1 MFDYRREPGKRR
13 TDRRYTKTQR
23 ALVSI
28 ITAYY
33 NEEEYFWQT
42 YNSVLN
48 QTFPWYEWIIVNDG
62 STQSTEE
69 LEELCKKD
77 QRIKL
82 IHQENKGL
90 AGTRNR
96 AIRESTTD
104 IIIPLDADDLIEPTY
119 VEKIYFGLYFNPEAS
134 WVYMD
139 VVGFQRE
146 EYLWRKEFDS
156 GRMKEENLLVCTAG
170 IRKKNLLEVG
180 CYDEIEKE
188 YNEDWGLWLKLL
200 SKGHYPVHLEGYE
213 FWYRKKQGMLNRI
226 QQDKQKGEASKKII
240 KKIGEN
246 VREDIKAVEYPRATG
261 ANLFEKPKKLEWAL
275 KTTESKEKTRIMMI
289 IPWMVMGGAD
299 LFNLEVLKKINKEKY
314 EVSILT
320 TVHSDNVW
328 KSKFQ
333 DYTDE
338 IYELPSFLDIRNYPE
353 FISYFIQSRDIDILF
368 LSNSYYGYHLIP
380 WIRKEFPGL
389 AIIDYVHM
397 EEWYWRN
404 GGYGRTSGMMGEILE
419 KTYVCNEGTRK
430 VLIDHF
436 HRKAEDVKTLYI
448 GVDQDKYD
456 ESKVEEGVVR
466 EKYGLGNRP
475 IVLFPCRIH
484 PQKRPF
490 LMLEIAK
497 GVKKRKKDIAFLV
510 VGDGPQLEEMKLKSK
525 SLGLE
530 ENVYFAGRQE
540 DMMPYYKDATLTL
553 ICSLKEGLALT
564 AYESVSMKTPVV
576 SADVGGQKELIDSTV
591 GRIIPLYQ
599 KEGEELDKREFPRE
613 ETEEYV
619 AAITDLIS
627 DKGVYEEMR
636 ENCRKRIRER
646 FSTQIMIEE
655 LEKELEQSKAEERV
669 AKRKRVSGLL
679 KEVGTIAEDYLTLY
693 TEFEAMEAQV
703 SVVWKDVLWF
713 KQLYENEKN
722 KEQQVL
728 HKLSEEVII
737 EDPPRIEQQGDL
749 VSIFV
754 EELQNY
760 IQKSN
765 ELEHIYSMRTWKMV
779 EKYRNF
785 MDNTGAGKKL
795 KSMRDLFRK

>member
-1 MFDYRREPGKRR
+1 
-13 TDRRYTKTQR
+13 
-23 ALVSI
+23 
-28 ITAYY
+28 
-33 NEEEYFWQT
+33 
-42 YNSVLN
+42 
-48 QTFPWYEWIIVNDG
+48 
-62 STQSTEE
+62 
-69 LEELCKKD
+69 
-77 QRIKL
+77 
-82 IHQENKGL
+82 
-90 AGTRNR
+90 
-96 AIRESTTD
+96 
-104 IIIPLDADDLIEPTY
+104 
-119 VEKIYFGLYFNPEAS
+119 
-134 WVYMD
+134 
-139 VVGFQRE
+139 
-146 EYLWRKEFDS
+146 
-156 GRMKEENLLVCTAG
+156 
-170 IRKKNLLEVG
+170 
-180 CYDEIEKE
+180 
-188 YNEDWGLWLKLL
+188 
-200 SKGHYPVHLEGYE
+200 
-213 FWYRKKQGMLNRI
+213 
-226 QQDKQKGEASKKII
+226 
-240 KKIGEN
+240 
-246 VREDIKAVEYPRATG
+246 
-261 ANLFEKPKKLEWAL
+261 
-275 KTTESKEKTRIMMI
+275 IMMI

-328 KSKFQ
+328 KSKFRE
-333 DYTDE
+333 YTDE

-613 ETEEYV
+613 EIEEYV

-627 DKGVYEEMR
+627 DKGLYEEMR

-669 AKRKRVSGLL
+669 AKRKRVSG
-679 KEVGTIAEDYLTLY
+679 
-693 TEFEAMEAQV
+693 
-703 SVVWKDVLWF
+703 
-713 KQLYENEKN
+713 
-722 KEQQVL
+722 
-728 HKLSEEVII
+728 
-737 EDPPRIEQQGDL
+737 
-749 VSIFV
+749 
-754 EELQNY
+754 
-760 IQKSN
+760 
-765 ELEHIYSMRTWKMV
+765 
-779 EKYRNF
+779 
-785 MDNTGAGKKL
+785 
-795 KSMRDLFRK
+795 

>member
-1 MFDYRREPGKRR
+1 M
-13 TDRRYTKTQR
+13 
-23 ALVSI
+23 
-28 ITAYY
+28 
-33 NEEEYFWQT
+33 
-42 YNSVLN
+42 N

-62 STQSTEE
+62 STQSTEK

-82 IHQENKGL
+82 IHQENKG
-90 AGTRNR
+90 ASVARNR
-96 AIRESTTD
+96 AIRESSTD
-104 IIIPLDADDLIEPTY
+104 IVIPLDADDLIEPTY

-134 WVYMD
+134 WAYTD
-139 VVGFQRE
+139 TVGFQE
-146 EYLWRKEFDS
+146 QEYLWMKQFDS
-156 GRMKEENLLVCTAG
+156 EKLKTENFLVITAG
-170 IRKKNLLEVG
+170 IRKKDLLEINA
-180 CYDEIEKE
+180 YDEIEKE
-188 YNEDWGLWLKLL
+188 YNEDWRKWLKFIL
-200 SKGHYPVHLEGYE
+200 KRKYPVHINGYE
-213 FWYRKKQGMLNRI
+213 FWYRRTSSGGNSRV
-226 QQDKQKGEASKKII
+226 QQDKTKQEKNKKLIEEISKQIV
-240 KKIGEN
+240 ER
-246 VREDIKAVEYPRATG
+246 VEAVEYPRATG
-261 ANLFEKPKKLEWAL
+261 TNIFEKPKRSEWTL
-275 KTTESKEKTRIMMI
+275 KTTENKEKTRIMMI

-333 DYTDE
+333 EYTDE

-380 WIRKEFPGL
+380 WIRKEFPEL

-436 HRKAEDVKTLYI
+436 DRKAEDVKTLYI

-466 EKYGLGNRP
+466 EKYGLGTRP

-497 GVKKRKKDIAFLV
+497 EVKKNQKDIAFLV

-599 KEGEELDKREFPRE
+599 REGEELDKREFPRE
-613 ETEEYV
+613 EIEEYV
-619 AAITDLIS
+619 AAITDLVS
-627 DKGVYEEMR
+627 NKGLYEEMR

-655 LEKELEQSKAEERV
+655 LEKELEESRAEERV
-669 AKRKRVSGLL
+669 AKRKRVSELL

-693 TEFEAMEAQV
+693 TEFETMEAHI
-703 SVVWKDVLWF
+703 SVIWKDVLWF

-728 HKLSEEVII
+728 HKLSEDVII
-737 EDPPRIEQQGDL
+737 KDLPRIEQGGDL
-749 VSIFV
+749 VTISV

-760 IQKSN
+760 IQKSD
-765 ELEHIYSMRTWKMV
+765 ELQHIYSMRTWKMV
-779 EKYRNF
+779 EKYRSF
-785 MDNTGAGKKL
+785 MDHTGAGKKL
-795 KSMRDLFRK
+795 KSMRDLFRR